1 MSNKE
6 RIQQGPN
13 RDVSTESS
21 HTWANLL
28 RKGAS
33 LSRGRLR
40 DWAISVCDFFT
51 KLSILAQMVR
61 GVTATWRQEVW
72 RSDLDAPYCCN
83 GYMCGCRASTVRDMW
98 THKYN

>member
-1 MSNKE
+1 MSTKNAFSK
-6 RIQQGPN
+6 GPN

-51 KLSILAQMVR
+51 KLGILAQMVS
-61 GVTATWRQEVW
+61 GVTATWRKEVW
-72 RSDLDAPYCCN
+72 RRDLDTPYCCN
-83 GYMCGCRASTVRDMW
+83 GYMCGCHASTVRDMW